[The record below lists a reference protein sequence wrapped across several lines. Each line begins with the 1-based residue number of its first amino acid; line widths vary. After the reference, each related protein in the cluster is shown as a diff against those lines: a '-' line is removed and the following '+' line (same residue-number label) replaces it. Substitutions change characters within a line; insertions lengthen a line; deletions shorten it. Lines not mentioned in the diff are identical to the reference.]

1 MKKLHIVTA
10 VIELGAGLAFLCF
23 PSTTAEL
30 LVGSPLHTPIGL
42 TVARICGAGLFSL
55 GVACWL
61 ARGDTESRAA
71 KGLIGAMLLYN
82 ASVAGIL
89 TFAGLGFGLFGV
101 ALWPAAV
108 LHSVMAIWCIEYL
121 RREFV

>member
-1 MKKLHIVTA
+1 LP
-10 VIELGAGLAFLCF
+10 AF
-23 PSTTAEL
+23 AEP
-30 LVGSPLHTPIGL
+30 GYF
-42 TVARICGAGLFSL
+42 RC
-55 GVACWL
+55 VACWL

-89 TFAGLGFGLFGV
+89 TFAGFGFGLFGV